1 MMQAKREEEKQREIE
16 GEGWFSIYKFLLF
29 KRMPNRARRT
39 KGWCKPMATAA
50 LSNPEEEI
58 VPPVKNLCERLDP
71 QRGP

>member
-1 MMQAKREEEKQREIE
+1 MQAKREEEKQREIE